1 MLSERFTEALVYAA
15 EIHRNQVRKGS
26 GIPYFSHLMAVA
38 ALVLENGGGE
48 TEAIAALLHDAVED
62 QGGAPR
68 LDAIREKFGAT
79 VAEIVAGC
87 TETLIDPKPGW
98 EERKRHHLLRLPR
111 ADSATLLVSAADKL
125 HNART
130 ILADYRELGEELWP
144 RFSRGK
150 QGILWY
156 YRASA
161 AAFREAGAPARI
173 VNELDRVMA
182 ELEALAG
189 D

>member
-1 MLSERFTEALVYAA
+1 MSERFTEALVYAA
-15 EIHRNQVRKGS
+15 ETHRNQVRKGS

-48 TEAIAALLHDAVED
+48 TEAMAALLHDAVED

-68 LDAIREKFGAT
+68 LNAIREKFGAT

-87 TETLIDPKPGW
+87 TETLIDPALEW
-98 EERKRHHLLRLPR
+98 EERKRRHLLDLSQSG
-111 ADSATLLVSAADKL
+111 AAILLVSAADKL

-130 ILADYRELGEELWP
+130 VLDDYRELGEELWP

-156 YRASA
+156 YRASV

-173 VNELDRVMA
+173 VNELERVLA